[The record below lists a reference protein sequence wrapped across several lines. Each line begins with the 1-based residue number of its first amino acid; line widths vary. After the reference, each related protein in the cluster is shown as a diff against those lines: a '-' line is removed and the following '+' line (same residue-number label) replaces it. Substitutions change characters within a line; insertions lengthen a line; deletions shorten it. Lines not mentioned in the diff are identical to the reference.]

1 MAKKKRRAAAL
12 ISAIMAVA
20 MTFSGCAGEG
30 DTVTDT
36 TDETTEETTMKEETR
51 VPIPK
56 VDQPD
61 ATELPGAK
69 DADWTAVPM
78 TTGISMRTEFRAARA
93 VSGCST

>member
-12 ISAIMAVA
+12 ISAIMAAA

-36 TDETTEETTMKEETR
+36 TDETTEETTMREETR
-51 VPIPK
+51 VPTPK

-61 ATELPGAK
+61 AAELPGAK
-69 DADWTAVPM
+69 ERRLAAVP
-78 TTGISMRTEFRAARA
+78 
-93 VSGCST
+93 